1 MIGKLLACAAM
12 LLIPIPGATQSPA
25 RDSVV
30 YELAPSSRL
39 VVRTGKAGLLGF
51 AGHEHLIQAREFS
64 GRIVYCPQQPE
75 SSRVT
80 VSIATGRLEVLTPP
94 DTAEIRKVTAA
105 MRTEVLDVAQYS
117 EITLTSQAVEK
128 TGDTLRVQAA
138 LTMKS
143 RTRTV
148 PLTVRVLIGPD
159 ILGAAIR
166 LRHPSL
172 PRWTRR
178 HRAGGGCRFVRH
190 RRHRATA
197 PLTQIHR
204 DQCVIAKK
212 YAPITGPRCGRWPG
226 CGGGVPGGSG
236 PYSG

>member
-1 MIGKLLACAAM
+1 MIARLLTFVAM
-12 LLIPIPGATQSPA
+12 GLIPIPGATQSLA

-30 YELAPSSRL
+30 YELAPSSRI
-39 VVRTGKAGLLGF
+39 VVRTGKAGLFGF

-64 GRIVYCPQQPE
+64 GRIVYYPQQPE

-159 ILGAAIR
+159 TL
-166 LRHPSL
+166 
-172 PRWTRR
+172 
-178 HRAGGGCRFVRH
+178 
-190 RRHRATA
+190 RATTTFTVRQSDYGIR
-197 PLTQIHR
+197 PYR
-204 DQCVIAKK
+204 
-212 YAPITGPRCGRWPG
+212 
-226 CGGGVPGGSG
+226 GGPGGTVRVADAVSFDIDAMALRR
-236 PYSG
+236 P

>member
-1 MIGKLLACAAM
+1 MIAGLLAFAAV
-12 LLIPIPGATQSPA
+12 TQSLA

-30 YELAPSSRL
+30 YDLAPSSRL

-64 GRIVYCPQQPE
+64 GRIVYYPQQPE

-80 VSIATGRLEVLTPP
+80 VSIATARLEVLTPP

-138 LTMKS
+138 FTMKGQ
-143 RTRTV
+143 TRTV
-148 PLTVRVLIGPD
+148 PLVVRVQMGPDTLRATTTFTVRQSDYGIRPYRGGPGGTVRVADAVTFD
-159 ILGAAIR
+159 IDAIA
-166 LRHPSL
+166 LRRP
-172 PRWTRR
+172 
-178 HRAGGGCRFVRH
+178 
-190 RRHRATA
+190 
-197 PLTQIHR
+197 
-204 DQCVIAKK
+204 
-212 YAPITGPRCGRWPG
+212 
-226 CGGGVPGGSG
+226 
-236 PYSG
+236 